1 MMPREKETYRDNL
14 ERIIERY
21 PGKEMLNVGEVVAY
35 TGLNR
40 STVKKLFQFNHNYIS
55 IVNLARQLS

>member
-1 MMPREKETYRDNL
+1 MPREKETYRDNL